1 MNYHNYSDYNLFGMK
16 NDTERYLYA
25 GWLMFVVINS
35 LVGDS
40 IILIASIKYNS
51 FKLNKI
57 TVVLIQHLAV
67 NDLLNSVCTIAPAMF
82 SAIYNTGSPYRSLD
96 YVRFF
101 ISFHTVPVSSL
112 LISALTLSKVLSLKY
127 PLSIRTLSEDKA
139 HKICAALWIF
149 GLHPAIAC
157 LLVDKNDVIFDYR
170 GYFCTY
176 LYRSEIWEVLLP
188 IIALIVL
195 FIPNTIVI
203 TSTILLLIM
212 AKRAVNVKVITRAV
226 NVRREGLRWQGITT
240 VCLTALTHTI
250 SFLPYNSYL
259 VAEPF
264 VEKDPLNPGPFYVE
278 FYRVATAFII
288 MHVLSNFFVYCL
300 TVASFR
306 NFLLTK
312 LRKIILRRSNC
323 DPYQGE
329 NHL

>member
-1 MNYHNYSDYNLFGMK
+1 M
-16 NDTERYLYA
+16 
-25 GWLMFVVINS
+25 
-35 LVGDS
+35 
-40 IILIASIKYNS
+40 
-51 FKLNKI
+51 
-57 TVVLIQHLAV
+57 
-67 NDLLNSVCTIAPAMF
+67 
-82 SAIYNTGSPYRSLD
+82 
-96 YVRFF
+96 RFF
-101 ISFHTVPVSSL
+101 VSFHTVPTSSV
-112 LISALTLSKVLSLKY
+112 LISALTLSKVLFMKY
-127 PLSIRTLSEDKA
+127 PFRMGLLSEDKA

-149 GLHPAIAC
+149 CLHPAIAC

-212 AKRAVNVKVITRAV
+212 AKRAVNV
-226 NVRREGLRWQGITT
+226 RREGLRWQGITT

-250 SFLPYNSYL
+250 SFLPYNFYL

-288 MHVLSNFFVYCL
+288 MHVLSNFFVYSL

-312 LRKIILRRSNC
+312 LRKIMPRCSYCVSYR
-323 DPYQGE
+323 GE